1 MGVVF
6 RCDWC
11 QREVECAINPQHG
24 RETSFSTPD
33 GWLCRWNQRKE
44 AEEIACGEACA
55 QRIDEAE
62 CRLGEQAE

>member
-11 QREVECAINPQHG
+11 GREVEIAINPQRG
-24 RETSFSTPD
+24 TKASFTTPD
-33 GWLCRWNQRKE
+33 GWFCRWSQRKE

-62 CRLGEQAE
+62 RRLGEQAG

>member
-24 RETSFSTPD
+24 RAWEY
-33 GWLCRWNQRKE
+33 R
-44 AEEIACGEACA
+44 A
-55 QRIDEAE
+55 
-62 CRLGEQAE
+62 